1 MKHLAARWCLMGL
14 GILVMAAGIV
24 IVTKSATGNTPI
36 SSTGYV
42 LSVAYPAVSYG
53 VFMFVWNVFLL
64 LMQVV
69 ILRSRFRL
77 SSLVQIPISVLFSIG
92 IDTFSHVFGFM
103 VPPNYAVSLLLLALG
118 IVVLAAGVACTV
130 VANVALN
137 CGEALVAAITTKTG
151 WNFGHTKVGFDISCV
166 ALACIVSFALMGS
179 LVGVR
184 EGTVAAAGI
193 TGFVVNFF
201 VKLMGGVRPAVPMR
215 HKKAAAEGGSQSEM
229 AEKTAAQTQQTTN

>member
-1 MKHLAARWCLMGL
+1 MGL

-92 IDTFSHVFGFM
+92 IDAFSHAFSFM

-118 IVVLAAGVACTV
+118 IIVLAAGVACTV

-166 ALACIVSFALMGS
+166 VVACITSFALMGN

-184 EGTVAAAGI
+184 EGTVAAAAI

-215 HKKAAAEGGSQSEM
+215 K
-229 AEKTAAQTQQTTN
+229 KTAAGSQAQSETAEKPTEQTQQAAN